1 MNRTRAGRSA
11 VLAGTLVGAVLVG
24 GSEALVREAVNEERA
39 LGEVATRLGEIQE
52 RQEESNVFSSN
63 EIANTGQQDASVRA
77 VRAEQYRTI
86 LEGLSQASGNG
97 DQAGYAEAYGAYR
110 EALAILEKTFQ
121 AEGLRRALAASQAL
135 ARQEELRQE
144 TEALAEA
151 LAEQEKLSDE
161 DLERLA
167 EMAERQ
173 EALSRDIE
181 ENLRQPMR
189 DAAEALQ
196 DMNLPEAAQQQDRAI
211 EELRRMVDE
220 EMGNEQ
226 LANAEEMENLR
237 RMEESLAAMEQELRN
252 AIEQQQPL
260 TDQQRQEM
268 AMQMDEAARELA
280 ENQMPEAAEA
290 TEQAMEQLME
300 PNDQAA
306 RQELAKALEQ
316 VRQQQQQLA
325 QRQPQP
331 PPVDPPMQE
340 GEEQE
345 RLAEAVQEGQRQA
358 ADAGNEWQAGLPE
371 SERAALLSARQARHD
386 DRMDEAVK
394 RYFVELAK

>member
-1 MNRTRAGRSA
+1 MTGKHAGRLA
-11 VLAGTLVGAVLVG
+11 ALAGVLVG
-24 GSEALVREAVNEERA
+24 VSLADASEALVREAVNEERA
-39 LGEVATRLGEIQE
+39 LGEVADRLGEIRE
-52 RQEESNVFSSN
+52 RQEESNVFSGQ
-63 EIANTGQQDASVRA
+63 EIARTGAQDASVRA
-77 VRAEQYRTI
+77 VRAEQYRAI
-86 LEGLSQASGNG
+86 LDGLSRADDNG
-97 DQAGYAEAYGAYR
+97 DKAGYAEAYTAYR
-110 EALAILEKTFQ
+110 EALDILEQTFR

-189 DAAEALQ
+189 EAAEALQ
-196 DMNLPEAAQQQDRAI
+196 DMNLPEAARQQDRAI
-211 EELRRMVDE
+211 EELRRMVGE

-226 LANAEEMENLR
+226 LADAEEMENLR
-237 RMEESLAAMEQELRN
+237 RMEESLAAMEQALRQ

-260 TDQQRQEM
+260 TDEQRQEM
-268 AMQMDEAARELA
+268 AMQMDEAARDLA
-280 ENQMPEAAEA
+280 ESQMQEAAEA
-290 TEQAMEQLME
+290 TEQALEQLMQ

-306 RQELAKALEQ
+306 RKELAKALEE
-316 VRQQQQQLA
+316 VRQQQQQLMA
-325 QRQPQP
+325 ERQP
-331 PPVDPPMQE
+331 PPMDPAMQ

-358 ADAGNEWQAGLPE
+358 GDVGREWQAGLPE
-371 SERAALLSARQARHD
+371 RERAALLSARQAQYD
-386 DRMDEAVK
+386 NRMDEAVK

>member
-1 MNRTRAGRSA
+1 MNTTRAGRSA
-11 VLAGTLVGAVLVG
+11 MLAGTLVGAVLVG

-52 RQEESNVFSSN
+52 RQEESNIFSGK
-63 EIANTGQQDASVRA
+63 EIENTGQQDASVRA

-97 DQAGYAEAYGAYR
+97 DKAGYAEAYGAYR

-181 ENLRQPMR
+181 QNLRQPMR

-196 DMNLPEAAQQQDRAI
+196 DMNLPEAARQQDRAI
-211 EELRRMVDE
+211 EELRRMVGE

-226 LANAEEMENLR
+226 LANAEDLETLS
-237 RMEESLAAMEQELRN
+237 RMEESLAAMEQELRH

-280 ENQMPEAAEA
+280 ESQMPEAAEA
-290 TEQAMEQLME
+290 TEQAMEQLMQ

-325 QRQPQP
+325 QPQP
-331 PPVDPPMQE
+331 PPPSDPTMQE
-340 GEEQE
+340 GKEQE

-358 ADAGNEWQAGLPE
+358 ADAGDEWQAGLPE
-371 SERAALLSARQARHD
+371 SERAALLSARQARYD